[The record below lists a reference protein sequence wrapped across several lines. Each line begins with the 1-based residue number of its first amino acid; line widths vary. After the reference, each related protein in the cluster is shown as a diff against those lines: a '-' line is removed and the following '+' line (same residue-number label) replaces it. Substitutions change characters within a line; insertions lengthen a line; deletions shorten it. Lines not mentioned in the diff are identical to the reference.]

1 MSVIHLRSIHHGRGW
16 HSLHRNT
23 SEGAGVRS
31 FHQVRILKGS
41 REGLGNNSSVGLS
54 HVLICCKMCGRKRR
68 EGKQKPTLGQ
78 MVRDEGENFQPRAW
92 YLLTQ

>member
-41 REGLGNNSSVGLS
+41 REDLGNDSSVGS
-54 HVLICCKMCGRKRR
+54 PMS
-68 EGKQKPTLGQ
+68 
-78 MVRDEGENFQPRAW
+78 
-92 YLLTQ
+92 